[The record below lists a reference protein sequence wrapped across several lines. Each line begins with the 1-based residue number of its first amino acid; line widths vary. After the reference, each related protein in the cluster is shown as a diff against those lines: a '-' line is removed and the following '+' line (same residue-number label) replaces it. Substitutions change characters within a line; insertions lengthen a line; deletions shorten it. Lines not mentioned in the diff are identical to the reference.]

1 MREREREEGE
11 RERDRQTDTER
22 GHRERQ
28 MQRQRETERDRET
41 AREIISA
48 TTVAASR
55 KRGSFFRP
63 LVLLCF
69 ESSILNYG
77 DNSSVEIHGERLH
90 CSDCVNCILLL
101 FFIKASFVLLIFFLT
116 NNLVTMSF
124 CLFCFLFLFFCFLK
138 LMFSVSAN
146 KEDN

>member
-1 MREREREEGE
+1 MRGRERGSERGGREGGGERERGAVREREREREEG
-11 RERDRQTDTER
+11 RERDRQTDR
-22 GHRERQ
+22 QIQRET
-28 MQRQRETERDRET
+28 QRETDAETERDRET

-69 ESSILNYG
+69 ESSIVNYG

-101 FFIKASFVLLIFFLT
+101 FFIKASFVLLIFYF
-116 NNLVTMSF
+116 N
-124 CLFCFLFLFFCFLK
+124 
-138 LMFSVSAN
+138 
-146 KEDN
+146 